1 MMIALH
7 APVHDGL
14 VSLFANTFSCYLG
27 VNPVRIAPHA
37 RIDLAKLDRGTCVV
51 SYGLSERRIEVSIIQ
66 KNIGIM
72 EPSVE
77 MPFHRLDRLYNP
89 IQLLIS
95 CQDHENR
102 VRSSAMG
109 LRFETAG
116 HKDFVVFL
124 ADFSVSSKISDP
136 HQ

>member
-1 MMIALH
+1 MVIALH
-7 APVHDGL
+7 ASVHDGL
-14 VSLFANTFSCYLG
+14 VSLFTNTFSCYLG

-37 RIDLAKLDRGTCVV
+37 RIDLAKLDRGTRIVP
-51 SYGLSERRIEVSIIQ
+51 YGLSERRIEVSIVQ

-72 EPSVE
+72 EPSIE

-95 CQDHENR
+95 CQDHKNR
-102 VRSSAMG
+102 VRSSALG

-124 ADFSVSSKISDP
+124 TDFSVSSKVSGC